1 MYNNRIYKVLIFM
14 LVVLVT
20 TASCYKER
28 LGFDKIAGGTINP
41 LLAVPITYGDLSM
54 QNIID
59 NSSEIWK
66 EYPDGL
72 LSLVFVGDTISN
84 FASDIISFPDQSKDT
99 SISFSIPPGMFP
111 GDSASSP
118 YFLVKSNFQ
127 GSNNERI
134 DSVLVKD
141 GYLDIEI
148 TTNINHSSSVV
159 IIIPQITK
167 YGSSFYQRIS
177 IPYTG
182 GTSNTVSVS
191 VHLQDYY
198 INFNQNSGSPNEV
211 VEYVKIYFVRGNGSD
226 NSPYTFDIKQS
237 IRSFDYYEIYGYFYQ
252 KTFTI
257 DQTEIPISI
266 FDNSH
271 YSDISLEN
279 PELRMIF
286 ANSIGI
292 PMDLTFTDLY
302 VEKNGSKMNIT
313 SPQLPTVPINSPDF
327 SNVGGYDTTR
337 IAFNSSNS
345 NIKDIVSFNPNKLVY
360 SGSVLLNPTS
370 AVVPNYV
377 FDTSN
382 VGVRLELEVPLFGRA
397 MSFTM
402 QDTSIFSLGEDIN
415 IDDLESIDLNINALN
430 YFPLNAKLQLYLAD
444 SNSVVFDSIFSGQKQ
459 VITSAVP
466 GIAPDYRVSDPVHF
480 LTTISL
486 SDHKLQSL
494 KKAESII
501 ISATAQT
508 YDEGSKLVKIY
519 SDYKIS
525 VELSAKG
532 KYKIDF

>member
-1 MYNNRIYKVLIFM
+1 MLI
-14 LVVLVT
+14 LLVT
-20 TASCYKER
+20 TASCYKDR
-28 LGFDKIAGGTINP
+28 LGFDKIAGGSINP
-41 LLAVPITYGDLSM
+41 LLAVPITYGDLGM
-54 QNIID
+54 QNVID

-72 LSLVFVGDTISN
+72 LSIVFVGDTVSN
-84 FASDIISFPDQSKDT
+84 IASDIISFPNQTKDT
-99 SISFSIPPGMFP
+99 SISFAIPPGMFP

-118 YFLVKSNFQ
+118 FFLVKGNFQ
-127 GSNNERI
+127 GDNNERL

-167 YGSSFYQRIS
+167 YGSSFYQKLN

-182 GTSNTVSVS
+182 GTSNTVNVS

-198 INFNQNSGSPNEV
+198 INFNQNAGSPNEV
-211 VEYVKIYFVRGNGSD
+211 VEYVKIYFVRGNGAD
-226 NSPYTFDIKQS
+226 NSPYSFDIKQT
-237 IRSFDYYEIYGYFYQ
+237 IRSFDYYEVYGYFHQ

-257 DQTEIPISI
+257 DQTDIPISI

-271 YSDISLEN
+271 YSDILLED

-292 PMDLTFTDLY
+292 PLALTFTDLY
-302 VEKNGSKMNIT
+302 VEKNGVRMDIT
-313 SPQLPTVPINSPDF
+313 SPQLPTLPLNSPDF
-327 SNVGGYDTTR
+327 SNIGGYDTTR
-337 IAFNSSNS
+337 VVFNSSNS
-345 NIKDIVSFNPNKLVY
+345 NIKDIVNFNPHKLVY
-360 SGSVLLNPTS
+360 KGNVLSNPTS
-370 AVVPNYV
+370 TVVPNYV

-382 VGVRLELEVPLFGRA
+382 VGVRLELEVPLYGRA

-402 QDTSIFSLGEDIN
+402 QDTSVFELGEDVN

-430 YFPLNAKLQLYLAD
+430 YFPLDAKLQLYLAD

-466 GIAPDYRVSDPVHF
+466 GIAPDYRVSDPIHF
-480 LTTISL
+480 MTTISL

-494 KKAESII
+494 KKAENII
-501 ISATAQT
+501 ISATAQS
-508 YDEGSKLVKIY
+508 YNQGSKLIKIY
-519 SDYKIS
+519 SDYKIF